1 VAGKR
6 CTEKL
11 ENHLDIELFGKQHK
25 FKTNLEIKIAN
36 EVVGLLTKEVY
47 SVQGQFVDGLSEE
60 NQIAVLILSA
70 LNLAKKNIE
79 LINSNSDLKLA
90 IEKRSKKI
98 IDILD
103 NCLQKEN
110 NDRLEY
116 ENDSLI

>member
-1 VAGKR
+1 VAGKA
-6 CTEKL
+6 CKDIL
-11 ENHLDIELFGKQHK
+11 ENHLNIEIFGKQHK
-25 FKTNLEIKIAN
+25 FKTNLEIKKAN

-60 NQIAVLILSA
+60 NQLAVLILSA

-98 IDILD
+98 LDILD
-103 NCLQKEN
+103 KSLKNEN
-110 NDRLEY
+110 NNQLEC
-116 ENDSLI
+116 ENDSLV